1 MPHFFSNK
9 RLILLM
15 VSIIV
20 LVILVGLTMNEREE
34 VTWPE
39 QFIND
44 SVGVVQ
50 SAFQRPANFLGGIF
64 DDIGNI
70 ANIYEEN
77 ERLKSQMDDYAFL
90 SSEVDGLR
98 EENASLRE
106 AQDME
111 ESLGDYSSLTALVI
125 ERQPDRWTETIGIN
139 RGSQHG
145 IENDMAV
152 ITAGGLVGR
161 IQHTGMFTSQVQLLS
176 DGERMN
182 RISAKVAIEDEA
194 PAYGFIEGWDDEEG
208 AFVLSKIEAEEELE
222 EGQEV
227 STSGL
232 GGLGFPADLPIGKIT
247 GVESDEYGLTMNAFV
262 EPAAD
267 YHNIEHVMV
276 LDRNS
281 PELEDF
287 DEEEEEE
294 ETEGAEEPVELD
306 PEGGAD

>member
-9 RLILLM
+9 RLIILM
-15 VSIIV
+15 VSIII
-20 LVILVGLTMNEREE
+20 LVILVGLTLNEREE

-39 QFIND
+39 QFVND

-50 SAFQRPANFLGGIF
+50 SAFQRPANFVRGVY
-64 DDIGNI
+64 DDIVNVI
-70 ANIYEEN
+70 NVYEEN
-77 ERLKSQMDDYAFL
+77 ERLKSQMDDYAML

-98 EENASLRE
+98 QENASLLE
-106 AQDME
+106 AQEMS
-111 ESLGDYSSLTALVI
+111 ESLGDYASLSALVI
-125 ERQPDRWTETIGIN
+125 ERQPDHWTETIGIN

-152 ITAGGLVGR
+152 ITAEGLIGR

-182 RISAKVAIEDEA
+182 RVSAQVTTEEEESV
-194 PAYGFIEGWDDEEG
+194 YGFIDGWDDEED
-208 AFVLSKIEAEEELE
+208 AFVLSMIDAETDVAEE
-222 EGQEV
+222 QSV

-232 GGLGFPADLPIGKIT
+232 GGLGFPADLPIGEIT
-247 GVESDEYGLTMNAFV
+247 AIETDEYGLTLNAYV

-281 PELEDF
+281 PVLEDF
-287 DEEEEEE
+287 EEEESDDEDEE
-294 ETEGAEEPVELD
+294 AVEID
-306 PEGGAD
+306 PEGSTD

>member
-1 MPHFFSNK
+1 MPQFFSNK

-20 LVILVGLTMNEREE
+20 LVILVGLTLNEREE

-44 SVGVVQ
+44 TVGVVQ
-50 SAFQRPANFLGGIF
+50 SAFQRPANFLSGIY
-64 DDIGNI
+64 DDVVNVV
-70 ANIYEEN
+70 NLYDEN
-77 ERLKSQMDDYAFL
+77 ERLKAQMNDYAFL
-90 SSEVDGLR
+90 SSEVEGLR
-98 EENASLRE
+98 EENASLQE
-106 AQDME
+106 AQEME
-111 ESLGDYSSLTALVI
+111 ESLSDYSSLTALVI

-145 IENDMAV
+145 VENDMAV
-152 ITAGGLVGR
+152 ITSGGLVGR
-161 IQHTGMFTSQVQLLS
+161 IQNTGMFTSQVQLLS

-182 RISAKVAIEDEA
+182 RISAKVAIEDDD
-194 PAYGFIEGWDDEEG
+194 PVYGFIEGWDEEED
-208 AFVLSKIEAEEELE
+208 AFILSKIEVETEIE

-232 GGLGFPADLPIGKIT
+232 GGLGFPADVPIGEVI
-247 GVESDEYGLTMNAFV
+247 GVETDEYGLTVNAFV

-267 YHNIEHVMV
+267 YHNIQHVMV

-281 PELEDF
+281 SALEDF
-287 DEEEEEE
+287 EEE
-294 ETEGAEEPVELD
+294 ETDDPEEPVELD
-306 PEGGAD
+306 PEGSTN

>member
-20 LVILVGLTMNEREE
+20 LVILVGLTLNEREE

-50 SAFQRPANFLGGIF
+50 SAFQRPANFLSGIF
-64 DDIGNI
+64 DDISDI

-77 ERLKSQMDDYAFL
+77 ERLKSQMDDYVFL

-98 EENASLRE
+98 EENTSLQE
-106 AQDME
+106 AQEME

-145 IENDMAV
+145 VENDMAV
-152 ITAGGLVGR
+152 ITEGGLVGR

-182 RISAKVAIEDEA
+182 RISAMVAIDDDDS
-194 PAYGFIEGWDDEEG
+194 AYGFIEGWDEEED
-208 AFVLSKIEAEEELE
+208 AFVLSTIDAETELE

-227 STSGL
+227 RTSGL
-232 GGLGFPADLPIGKIT
+232 GDLGFPPIFPSEK
-247 GVESDEYGLTMNAFV
+247 L
-262 EPAAD
+262 
-267 YHNIEHVMV
+267 
-276 LDRNS
+276 
-281 PELEDF
+281 
-287 DEEEEEE
+287 
-294 ETEGAEEPVELD
+294 
-306 PEGGAD
+306 